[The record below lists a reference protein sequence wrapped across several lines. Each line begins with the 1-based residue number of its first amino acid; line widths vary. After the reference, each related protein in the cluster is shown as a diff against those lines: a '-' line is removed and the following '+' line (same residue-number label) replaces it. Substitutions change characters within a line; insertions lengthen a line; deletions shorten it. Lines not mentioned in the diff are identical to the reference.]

1 MKNTFKISQEEK
13 NRILGLH
20 ESYKTTQGGRITE
33 QAKEVVVDEKNNPN
47 YEKEKTE
54 LENLGY
60 EKTGV
65 IDSIDDRTQEDGYE
79 TEVLYDTDGKLWLFT
94 RKKTDATGWEN
105 NNKNDN
111 ETKPDNLERF
121 KSDSTVR
128 DDDKIQKAKR
138 DFDAYYNSKIS
149 GQQINIYSDKKSR
162 DKQSK
167 EGGIFTK
174 GLIDSVTLAKP
185 SRNNPEAIRNKKN
198 QIVGIELF
206 LTDDK
211 GSIRYKCA
219 SDLNKLESSVQY
231 LNSSGKS
238 GGFGKEFIGPKEFV
252 SVAMKTLCSKL
263 QIYSNEMSKVP
274 ATSKF

>member
-33 QAKEVVVDEKNNPN
+33 QVEEVVVDEKNNPN
-47 YEKEKTE
+47 YETEKTE

-60 EKTGV
+60 EETV
-65 IDSIDDRTQEDGYE
+65 AIDSIDDRTIGSTQEEGYE
-79 TEVLYDTDGKLWLFT
+79 TEVLYDTGGKLWLFT
-94 RKKTDATGWEN
+94 RKKTEVTDWE
-105 NNKNDN
+105 KNDKKGN
-111 ETKPDNLERF
+111 KTN
-121 KSDSTVR
+121 STVR

-167 EGGIFTK
+167 KGGIFTK